1 MRSCTVILVVV
12 GLALAGC
19 GRGLSDSGVSYS
31 AGVIASL
38 SANANLSSAQSSTFK
53 ADVRSRWA
61 AAYDPA
67 VPPGC
72 SPGGLGTGAG
82 APPLGERP
90 CKVYVLERMKTTWFL
105 RAVGFPG
112 QVAVPEGTPSDLGHP
127 DRLAYLGS

>member
-12 GLALAGC
+12 GPRSRAAQSQRLRRVLQRGC
-19 GRGLSDSGVSYS
+19 HCLS
-31 AGVIASL
+31 
-38 SANANLSSAQSSTFK
+38 SANANPSSAQSSTFK